1 MPRDPSLFTSARAR
15 SAGRAVRA
23 AGSASGFR
31 RGLLALLLLP
41 LALAGGCASSGNGG
55 DAAVRGAADLM
66 ELEEIQY
73 WEERGVRDMM
83 QLVELARPRWLRAP
97 SGQRSVYGSSSAVI
111 AVFRDNRYLG
121 GTGELRDMPLVG
133 LRQLRWLNA
142 AEADAL
148 PGTGNMHVHG
158 AIMII
163 TTASGGE

>member
-1 MPRDPSLFTSARAR
+1 MIEASTFTGPGAAPRRAPKY
-15 SAGRAVRA
+15 AL
-23 AGSASGFR
+23 
-31 RGLLALLLLP
+31 LLALVLI
-41 LALAGGCASSGNGG
+41 LAPSACASSGGG
-55 DAAVRGAADLM
+55 DAAVRGAADLV

-97 SGQRSVYGSSSAVI
+97 SGQRSVYGSSQATI

-121 GTGELRDMPLVG
+121 GTAELRDMSLVG

-148 PGTGNMHVHG
+148 PGTGNTHVHG

-163 TTASGGE
+163 TTASGGS

>member
-1 MPRDPSLFTSARAR
+1 MPKVPNLRAISPQPEAPRSECAPRRSLR
-15 SAGRAVRA
+15 SGPV
-23 AGSASGFR
+23 
-31 RGLLALLLLP
+31 LLSLLLLP
-41 LALAGGCASSGNGG
+41 LLLATGCASSGNG
-55 DAAVRGAADLM
+55 DAGVRGAADLV

-97 SGQRSVYGSSSAVI
+97 SGQRSVYGSSQAVI

-121 GTGELRDMPLVG
+121 STAELRDMSTVG

>member
-1 MPRDPSLFTSARAR
+1 MFKIPSPPLRSRGPQPPAPRPHHRF
-15 SAGRAVRA
+15 GAVI
-23 AGSASGFR
+23 
-31 RGLLALLLLP
+31 LPLLLVP
-41 LALAGGCASSGNGG
+41 LLLAGGCASSGNG
-55 DAAVRGAADLM
+55 DASVRGATDLV

-97 SGQRSVYGSSSAVI
+97 TGQRSVYGSAQAVI

-121 GTGELRDMPLVG
+121 GTDELRDMSLVG